1 MQLGRS
7 AAFLA
12 STRCSLRERSTAS
25 PYSVALRILLEQRHD
40 ADLCRQEARW
50 LADEVRARHRL
61 ASTSAWSA
69 QAMHELMEL
78 ARRAA
83 RNEPLSYVIG
93 T

>member
-1 MQLGRS
+1 M
-7 AAFLA
+7 
-12 STRCSLRERSTAS
+12 
-25 PYSVALRILLEQRHD
+25 ALRILLEQRRD

>member
-1 MQLGRS
+1 M
-7 AAFLA
+7 
-12 STRCSLRERSTAS
+12 
-25 PYSVALRILLEQRHD
+25 ALRVLLEQRRD

-61 ASTSAWSA
+61 TSTSAWNT